1 MEQAF
6 SDTTY
11 TVDLSYTKSS
21 SEVAY
26 DLSSILDNDR
36 TKNKKIFLKLGSV
49 DLNKSQLL
57 SLKSLI
63 MSANST
69 LALLETNSVLTETAA
84 ASLGII
90 IANSTVQT
98 QIDENE
104 IQKEYISVDNI
115 ENIIQEPTTNE
126 INEAED
132 FETTETEVENDNQQE
147 DVVNSENEQTEEVSE
162 ELNNIFDAEM
172 KLAAI
177 LDEEPEPVS
186 NKIEELILASD
197 EYTDKDYEIDTLPTM
212 YIKQNL
218 RSGQVIN
225 YDGNVIIVGDCNP
238 GCEISATGDIT
249 VWGVL
254 GGIAHAG
261 CNGNEKARIR
271 ALKMNAIQ
279 LRISNAIARKPDSA
293 NIDFAEKTNTF
304 TPEEARII
312 NDTIVIFKIN
322 D

>member
-11 TVDLSYTKSS
+11 TVDLSYAKTS

-69 LALLETNSVLTETAA
+69 LALLETSSVLTETAA
-84 ASLGII
+84 SSLGII

-115 ENIIQEPTTNE
+115 ENIIQEPTITENE
-126 INEAED
+126 TVETSEIEAE
-132 FETTETEVENDNQQE
+132 NDTQQE
-147 DVVNSENEQTEEVSE
+147 DINSEDTQNEEVSE
-162 ELNNIFDAEM
+162 ELNNIFDAEK

-177 LDEEPEPVS
+177 LDEEPEPIT
-186 NKIEELILASD
+186 NKLEELILASD

-212 YIKQNL
+212 YIKQNI

-293 NIDFAEKTNTF
+293 NIELAEKTNTF